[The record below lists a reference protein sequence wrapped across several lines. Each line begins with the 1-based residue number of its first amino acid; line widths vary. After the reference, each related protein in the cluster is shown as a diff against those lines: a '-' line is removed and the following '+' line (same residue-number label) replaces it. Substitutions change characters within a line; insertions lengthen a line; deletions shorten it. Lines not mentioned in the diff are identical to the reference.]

1 MDNDTPKAAPV
12 GEKIFAPSAKIV
24 KREAYE
30 AAQEARDVIAL
41 AQEKARQIL
50 EEAERGRDAV
60 LERARQ
66 EGIAKGL
73 AEWNHIL
80 AQTAQR
86 AQELAQGWEEAM
98 LRLSIRVAEKIIGE
112 QLKLRPETTVAI
124 VREALAGVRPGKHLV
139 IQVNE
144 AEAQAVRA
152 RVAALKESLSAS
164 SEVEIV
170 ASASVSPGGCVIE
183 SELGIVDARLETQL
197 KCLEEA
203 LVRGVSAD

>member
-1 MDNDTPKAAPV
+1 MDNDTPKAATA
-12 GEKIFAPSAKIV
+12 GDKIFAPSAKIV

-30 AAQEARDVIAL
+30 AAHEARDVIAL

-50 EEAERGRDAV
+50 EEAERGRDAI
-60 LERARQ
+60 LERGRQ

-86 AQELAQGWEEAM
+86 AEELARSWEETM

-112 QLKLRPETTVAI
+112 QLKLHPETTVAI
-124 VREALAGVRPGKHLV
+124 VREALAGVRPGRHLV

-144 AEAQAVRA
+144 TEAQAVRA
-152 RVAALKESLSAS
+152 RVGSLKESLSTGT
-164 SEVEIV
+164 EVEIV